1 MKIKKRSR
9 VIPFGFKQSDS
20 KEYIEPISFELE
32 ALGQAKKYLETCSY
46 REVSEWL
53 HRKTG
58 RYISHVGLRK
68 RINSGK
74 ATETEENSQSESQE
88 FGSNDIKT
96 V

>member
-20 KEYIEPISFELE
+20 KEHIEPISFELE

-58 RYISHVGLRK
+58 RFISHV
-68 RINSGK
+68 
-74 ATETEENSQSESQE
+74 
-88 FGSNDIKT
+88 
-96 V
+96 